1 VTDPG
6 RDSAPRAGGA
16 SGRPEA
22 ADGGPAEAPWS
33 VSSALGLVI
42 VAFVGALLAGALVAE
57 LRGTGWDSTLV
68 TAVSGGVFLLLYAVL
83 LAIVCRSASAG
94 DVAFADAVGLRRA
107 AGLRWY
113 AAATGAAV
121 VGWLFSAVFAA
132 ALTALGVRLPR
143 EDVAVFRLLPGGPLG
158 IAFTVL
164 LLVVVAPFAE
174 EVIYRGVLLSA
185 LSDRWGAV
193 AGLAV
198 STLVFS
204 AVHVSLGG
212 FVPLLVAGA
221 LFGLLFIKSRS
232 LWVAIAAHSAYNAL
246 GVVALFASKASG
258 VW

>member
-1 VTDPG
+1 M
-6 RDSAPRAGGA
+6 
-16 SGRPEA
+16 
-22 ADGGPAEAPWS
+22 
-33 VSSALGLVI
+33 
-42 VAFVGALLAGALVAE
+42 
-57 LRGTGWDSTLV
+57 
-68 TAVSGGVFLLLYAVL
+68 
-83 LAIVCRSASAG
+83 
-94 DVAFADAVGLRRA
+94 RRVV
-107 AGLRWY
+107 GLRWY
-113 AAATGAAV
+113 AAAAGAAGV
-121 VGWLFSAVFAA
+121 AWLFSAAFAA
-132 ALTALGVRLPR
+132 ALSALGVRLPR
-143 EDVAVFRLLPGGPLG
+143 EDVAVFRLLPSGPAG

-185 LSDRWGAV
+185 LSDRWNGV

-198 STLVFS
+198 STVVFS
-204 AVHVSLGG
+204 AVHLSLGG